1 MFWDCRSRIDKAAKE
16 RDEENSMASSIYL
29 KQLELGPMA
38 NYVYFVGDP
47 NTREVAVVDPAWDVD
62 RIVDMAQ
69 ENDLTITK
77 ILLTHSHFDHINGV
91 ESLLNRTKAKVFINK
106 TEAEFMKAVW
116 PELVKVDSGDTTRVG
131 DVEIA
136 FLHTPGHTPGSQCF
150 LVQNQLIS
158 GDTLFIGA
166 CGRCDLPGS
175 NPEDMYFSLTQKL
188 AKLDDHTIVFPGHN
202 YAARPYS
209 TIADEKR
216 FNPYLQFQSL
226 QDFLRRGMG
235 IVERS

>member
-1 MFWDCRSRIDKAAKE
+1 MT
-16 RDEENSMASSIYL
+16 SSVYL
-29 KQLELGPMA
+29 KQFELGPMA

-47 NTREVAVVDPAWDVD
+47 HTREVAVVDPAWDVD
-62 RIVDMAQ
+62 RIVEIAQ
-69 ENDLTITK
+69 ENDLTITN
-77 ILLTHSHFDHINGV
+77 IFITHSHFDHINGV
-91 ESLLNRTKAKVFINK
+91 EALLNRAKAKVYINK
-106 TEAEFMKAVW
+106 AEAEFMKAVW
-116 PELVKVDSGDTTRVG
+116 PDLVKVDSGDTTRVG
-131 DVEIA
+131 ALEIT

-150 LVQNQLIS
+150 LVENRLIS

-175 NPEDMYFSLTQKL
+175 NPEDMYYSLTQKL
-188 AKLDDHTIVFPGHN
+188 AKLDDRTIVFPGHN

-209 TIADEKR
+209 TIGDERR

-235 IVERS
+235 MVRGL

>member
-1 MFWDCRSRIDKAAKE
+1 MTP
-16 RDEENSMASSIYL
+16 SIYL
-29 KQLELGPMA
+29 KQIELGPMA

-47 NTREVAVVDPAWDVD
+47 HTRQVAVVDPAWEVA
-62 RIVDMAQ
+62 RIVELAQ

-77 ILLTHSHFDHINGV
+77 ILITHSHFDHINGV
-91 ESLLNRTKAKVFINK
+91 EDLLNRTKAKVYINEA
-106 TEAEFMKAVW
+106 EAEFMKAVW
-116 PELVKVDSGDTTRVG
+116 PDLVKVDSGDTTRVG
-131 DVEIA
+131 DVEIT
-136 FLHTPGHTPGSQCF
+136 FIHTPGHTPGSQCF
-150 LVQNQLIS
+150 LVQNHLIS

-175 NPEDMYFSLTQKL
+175 NPEDMYYSLTQTL
-188 AKLDDHTIVFPGHN
+188 AKLDERTVVFPGHN

-209 TIADEKR
+209 TIGDEKR

-235 IVERS
+235 IVKMS

>member
-1 MFWDCRSRIDKAAKE
+1 MD
-16 RDEENSMASSIYL
+16 SSIYL
-29 KQLELGPMA
+29 KQVELGPMA

-47 NTREVAVVDPAWDVD
+47 QSREVAVVDPAWDVD

-69 ENDLTITK
+69 EEDLTVTK
-77 ILLTHSHFDHINGV
+77 ILITHSHFDHINGV
-91 ESLLNRTKAKVFINK
+91 EALLNHTKAKVYINK
-106 TEAEFMKAVW
+106 AEAEFMKAMW
-116 PELVKVDSGDTTRVG
+116 PDLVRVDSGDATRVG
-131 DVEIA
+131 GVDIT

-150 LVQNQLIS
+150 LVQNHLIS

-175 NPEDMYFSLTQKL
+175 SAEEMYNSLTQKL

-209 TIADEKR
+209 TIGDEKR

-235 IVERS
+235 IVQRL

>member
-1 MFWDCRSRIDKAAKE
+1 
-16 RDEENSMASSIYL
+16 
-29 KQLELGPMA
+29 MA
-38 NYVYFVGDP
+38 NYVYFVGDS

-62 RIVDMAQ
+62 RIVEMAQ
-69 ENDLTITK
+69 ESDLAITK
-77 ILLTHSHFDHINGV
+77 ILITHSHFDHINGV
-91 ESLLNRTKAKVFINK
+91 EALLNRTKAKVYIN
-106 TEAEFMKAVW
+106 TAEAEFMKAVW
-116 PELVKVDSGDTTRVG
+116 SDLVKVDSGDTTRVG
-131 DVEIA
+131 DVDIT

-150 LVQNQLIS
+150 LVQNHLIS

-175 NPEDMYFSLTQKL
+175 NPEDMYYSLTQRL
-188 AKLDDHTIVFPGHN
+188 AKLDDRTVVFPGHN

-235 IVERS
+235 IVKMS

>member
-1 MFWDCRSRIDKAAKE
+1 V
-16 RDEENSMASSIYL
+16 NSSIYL
-29 KQLELGPMA
+29 KQVELGPMA

-47 NTREVAVVDPAWDVD
+47 HTREVAVVDPAWDVD
-62 RIVDMAQ
+62 RIVEMAE
-69 ENDLTITK
+69 ENDLRIAK
-77 ILLTHSHFDHINGV
+77 ILITHSHFDHINGV
-91 ESLLNRTKAKVFINK
+91 EALLNRTKAKVYIN
-106 TEAEFMKAVW
+106 TAEAEFMKAGW
-116 PELVKVDSGDTTRVG
+116 SDLVKVDSGDTTRVG
-131 DVEIA
+131 DVDIT

-150 LVQNQLIS
+150 LVQNHLIS

-175 NPEDMYFSLTQKL
+175 NPEDMYYSLTQRL
-188 AKLDDHTIVFPGHN
+188 AKLDDRTVVFPGHN

-216 FNPYLQFQSL
+216 FNPYLQFQSV

-235 IVERS
+235 IVKLS

>member
-1 MFWDCRSRIDKAAKE
+1 VS
-16 RDEENSMASSIYL
+16 SSIYL
-29 KQLELGPMA
+29 KQVELGPMA

-47 NTREVAVVDPAWDVD
+47 NSREVAVVDPAWDVD
-62 RIVDMAQ
+62 RIVEMAQ

-77 ILLTHSHFDHINGV
+77 ILITHSHFDHINGV
-91 ESLLNRTKAKVFINK
+91 EALLNRAKAKVYINK
-106 TEAEFMKAVW
+106 TEAEFMRAVW
-116 PELVKVDSGDTTRVG
+116 PDLVKVDSGDTIRVG
-131 DVEIA
+131 GVDIT

-150 LVQNQLIS
+150 MVQNHLIS

-175 NPEDMYFSLTQKL
+175 NPEDMYHSLTQKL

-209 TIADEKR
+209 TIGDEKR

-235 IVERS
+235 IVQRL

>member
-1 MFWDCRSRIDKAAKE
+1 VS
-16 RDEENSMASSIYL
+16 SSIYL
-29 KQLELGPMA
+29 KQVELGPMA
-38 NYVYFVGDP
+38 NYVYFVGDSDS
-47 NTREVAVVDPAWDVD
+47 REVAVVDPAWDVD
-62 RIVDMAQ
+62 RIVEMAQ

-77 ILLTHSHFDHINGV
+77 ILITHSHFDHINGV
-91 ESLLNRTKAKVFINK
+91 EALLNRTKAKVYIHK
-106 TEAEFMKAVW
+106 AEAEFMKAVW
-116 PELVKVDSGDTTRVG
+116 PDLVKVDSGDTTRVG
-131 DVEIA
+131 DVDIA

-175 NPEDMYFSLTQKL
+175 NPEDMYSSLTQRL
-188 AKLDDHTIVFPGHN
+188 AKLDDRTIVFPGHN

-209 TIADEKR
+209 TIGDEKR

-226 QDFLRRGMG
+226 QDFLHRGMG
-235 IVERS
+235 IVQQRTD

>member
-1 MFWDCRSRIDKAAKE
+1 VPLP
-16 RDEENSMASSIYL
+16 IYL
-29 KQLELGPMA
+29 KQVELGPMA
-38 NYVYFVGDP
+38 NYVYFVGDS
-47 NTREVAVVDPAWDVD
+47 NTREMAVVDPAWDVD
-62 RIVDMAQ
+62 RIVEMAQ
-69 ENDLTITK
+69 ESDLTITK
-77 ILLTHSHFDHINGV
+77 ILITHSHFDHINGV
-91 ESLLNRTKAKVFINK
+91 EALLNRTKAKVYIN
-106 TEAEFMKAVW
+106 TAEAEFMKAVW
-116 PELVKVDSGDTTRVG
+116 SELVKVDSGDTTRVG
-131 DVEIA
+131 DVEIT

-150 LVQNQLIS
+150 LVQNHLIS

-175 NPEDMYFSLTQKL
+175 NPEDMYYSLTQRL
-188 AKLDDHTIVFPGHN
+188 AKLDDSTVVFPGHN

-235 IVERS
+235 IVKMS

>member
-1 MFWDCRSRIDKAAKE
+1 VT
-16 RDEENSMASSIYL
+16 SSIYL

-47 NTREVAVVDPAWDVD
+47 KTREVAIVDPAWEVD
-62 RIVDMAQ
+62 RILAFAQ
-69 ENDLTITK
+69 ESDLTITT
-77 ILLTHSHFDHINGV
+77 ILITHSHFDHINGV
-91 ESLLNRTKAKVFINK
+91 EDLLDHTKAKVVINK
-106 TEAEFMKAVW
+106 AEAEFMRAVW
-116 PELVKVDSGDTTRVG
+116 PDLVKVESGDSSRVG
-131 DVEIA
+131 DVEIT
-136 FLHTPGHTPGSQCF
+136 FIHTPGHTPGSQCF
-150 LVQNQLIS
+150 LVRNHLIS

-175 NPEDMYFSLTQKL
+175 NPEDMYYSLTQKL

-209 TIADEKR
+209 TIGDEKR

-226 QDFLRRGMG
+226 QDFLRRGMR
-235 IVERS
+235 IVKMS

>member
-1 MFWDCRSRIDKAAKE
+1 
-16 RDEENSMASSIYL
+16 
-29 KQLELGPMA
+29 MA
-38 NYVYFVGDP
+38 NYVYFVGDS

-62 RIVDMAQ
+62 RIVEMAQ

-77 ILLTHSHFDHINGV
+77 ILITHSHFDHINGV
-91 ESLLNRTKAKVFINK
+91 EALLNRTKAKVYIN
-106 TEAEFMKAVW
+106 TAEAEFMKAVW
-116 PELVKVDSGDTTRVG
+116 SDLVKVDSGDTTRVG
-131 DVEIA
+131 DVDIT

-150 LVQNQLIS
+150 LVQNHLIS

-175 NPEDMYFSLTQKL
+175 NPEDMYYSLTQRL
-188 AKLDDHTIVFPGHN
+188 AKLDDRTVVFPGHN

-235 IVERS
+235 IVKMS

>member
-1 MFWDCRSRIDKAAKE
+1 M
-16 RDEENSMASSIYL
+16 NASVYL
-29 KQLELGPMA
+29 KQVELGPMA

-47 NTREVAVVDPAWDVD
+47 RSREVAVVDPAWEVG

-69 ENDLTITK
+69 EQDLTITK
-77 ILLTHSHFDHINGV
+77 ILVTHSHFDHINGV
-91 ESLLNRTKAKVFINK
+91 EALLGQTKAKVYVN
-106 TEAEFMKAVW
+106 TAEAEFMQAVW
-116 PELVKVDSGDTTRVG
+116 SDMVKVDSGDTTRVG
-131 DVEIA
+131 DVDIT

-150 LVQNQLIS
+150 LVQNHLIS

-175 NPEDMYFSLTQKL
+175 NPEDMYNSLTQKL
-188 AKLDDHTIVFPGHN
+188 AKLDERTVVFPGHN

-209 TIADEKR
+209 TIRDEKR

-235 IVERS
+235 TVQQWKE

>member
-1 MFWDCRSRIDKAAKE
+1 V
-16 RDEENSMASSIYL
+16 NSAIYL
-29 KQLELGPMA
+29 KQVELGPMG
-38 NYVYFVGDP
+38 NYVYLIGDP
-47 NTREVAVVDPAWDVD
+47 HSREVAVVDPAWEVE

-69 ENDLTITK
+69 EQDLTITK
-77 ILLTHSHFDHINGV
+77 ILITHSHFDHVNGV
-91 ESLLNRTKAKVFINK
+91 EALLNRTKAKVYINRA
-106 TEAEFMKAVW
+106 EAEFMKAVW
-116 PELVKVDSGDTTRVG
+116 PDLVKVDGGDKTRVG
-131 DVEIA
+131 GVDIT

-150 LVQNQLIS
+150 LVQDRLIS

-175 NPEDMYFSLTQKL
+175 SPEDMYDSLANKL
-188 AKLDDHTIVFPGHN
+188 SKLDDRTIVFPGHN

-209 TIADEKR
+209 TIGDEKR

-235 IVERS
+235 IVERWKE

>member
-1 MFWDCRSRIDKAAKE
+1 MDVD
-16 RDEENSMASSIYL
+16 ASLYL
-29 KQLELGPMA
+29 KQVELGPMA

-47 NTREVAVVDPAWDVD
+47 HSREVAVVDPAWEVE
-62 RIVDMAQ
+62 RIVSIAQ
-69 ENDLTITK
+69 EEDLTITK
-77 ILLTHSHFDHINGV
+77 ILITHSHFDHINGV
-91 ESLLNRTKAKVFINK
+91 EALLNQTKARAYINK
-106 TEAEFMKAVW
+106 LEAEFMKAVW
-116 PELVKVDSGDTTRVG
+116 SDLVKVDHGDTLRIGNVDLT
-131 DVEIA
+131 

-150 LVQNQLIS
+150 LAQNRLIS

-175 NPEDMYFSLTQKL
+175 DPEEMYVSLTQRL
-188 AKLDDHTIVFPGHN
+188 AKLDDRTLVFPGHH

-209 TIADEKR
+209 TIGDEKR

-235 IVERS
+235 IVQQS

>member
-1 MFWDCRSRIDKAAKE
+1 
-16 RDEENSMASSIYL
+16 
-29 KQLELGPMA
+29 MA
-38 NYVYFVGDP
+38 NYVYFVGDS

-62 RIVDMAQ
+62 RIVEMAQ
-69 ENDLTITK
+69 ESDLTITK
-77 ILLTHSHFDHINGV
+77 ILITHSHFDHINGV
-91 ESLLNRTKAKVFINK
+91 EALLNRTKAKVYIN
-106 TEAEFMKAVW
+106 TAEAEFMKAMW
-116 PELVKVDSGDTTRVG
+116 SDLVKVDSGDTTRVG
-131 DVEIA
+131 DVDIT

-150 LVQNQLIS
+150 LVQNHLIS

-175 NPEDMYFSLTQKL
+175 NPEDMYYSLTQRL
-188 AKLDDHTIVFPGHN
+188 AKLDDRTVVFPGHN

-226 QDFLRRGMG
+226 QEFLRRGMG
-235 IVERS
+235 IVKMS

>member
-1 MFWDCRSRIDKAAKE
+1 MTRRTVQVT
-16 RDEENSMASSIYL
+16 SSIYL

-38 NYVYFVGDP
+38 NYVYVVGDA

-62 RIVDMAQ
+62 RIVEVAE
-69 ENDLTITK
+69 ENGLTITK
-77 ILLTHSHFDHINGV
+77 ILITHSHFDHINGV
-91 ESLLNRTKAKVFINK
+91 ESLLNRTKAKVYINK
-106 TEAEFMKAVW
+106 AEAEFMKAVW
-116 PELVKVDSGDTTRVG
+116 PDLVKVDSGDTTRVG
-131 DVEIA
+131 DVEIT

-150 LVQNQLIS
+150 LVQNHLIS

-175 NPEDMYFSLTQKL
+175 NPEDMYYSLTQRL
-188 AKLDDHTIVFPGHN
+188 AKLDDSTIVFPGHN

-216 FNPYLQFQSL
+216 FNPYLQFQSV

-235 IVERS
+235 IVKMS